1 MVVLFTAVPMY
12 NEVIGILTVSLYSV
26 LAQRLVA
33 KVLVFLLTPICYLQM
48 Q

>member
-12 NEVIGILTVSLYSV
+12 NEVIDITVSLYSV
-26 LAQRLVA
+26 RAQHLVA
-33 KVLVFLLTPICYLQM
+33 KVLGFLLTPICYLQM